1 MLLVYSFRKRG
12 ARESD
17 RVVKGTCG
25 VEEGCTRRQAVVAIT
40 GRWCKLLLTG
50 LAQEASNIQAVRCRC
65 RSAKELEA

>member
-50 LAQEASNIQAVRCRC
+50 LDQVAANIQAVRCRR